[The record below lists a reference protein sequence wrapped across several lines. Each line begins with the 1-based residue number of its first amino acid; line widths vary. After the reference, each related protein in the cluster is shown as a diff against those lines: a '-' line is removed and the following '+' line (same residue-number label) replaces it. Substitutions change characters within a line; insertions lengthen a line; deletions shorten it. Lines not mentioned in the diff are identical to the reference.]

1 MEKFKVKFE
10 WAFNGY
16 NFERVMEVELESGD
30 EDTLEEWYE
39 DRDEEYMVME
49 DQFIVGKNKYK
60 DQISGNYYII
70 D

>member
-1 MEKFKVKFE
+1 MEMFKVKFE
-10 WAFNGY
+10 WMFNGY
-16 NFERVMEVELESGD
+16 NFERVIEVELESGD

-49 DQFIVGKNKYK
+49 DHFIVGKNEHK
-60 DQISGNYYII
+60 DIISGNYYII